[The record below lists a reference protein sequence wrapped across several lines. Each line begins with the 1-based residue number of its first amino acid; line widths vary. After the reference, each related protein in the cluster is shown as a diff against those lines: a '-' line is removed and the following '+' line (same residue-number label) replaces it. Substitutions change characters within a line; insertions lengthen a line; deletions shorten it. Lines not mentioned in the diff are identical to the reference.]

1 MNNIKID
8 HKPHRRIPSIFNW
21 MPASNLFTVQA
32 SLSDSDVLAFIA
44 SGAHEVE
51 IRFSRKVV
59 QLYSEIKGFDS
70 FRIQLELAAWSPSL
84 LRPTLSKIKKGA
96 KVLAHCYGVFS
107 LSDPDSVLLLIG
119 AAPPVN
125 SENWLS
131 PCVVAEAAILN
142 TAHLHEVAQFEEII
156 RIKKQQHEEFEVNF
170 RRVSRDYEKTGESLT
185 SFVRG
190 LIASEDI
197 HNRPKPRVDSLVK
210 LLHKAV
216 KFPVRS
222 TTSEKRLKSRASL
235 EVASANW
242 PTSRDGQYEGIQS
255 VDVNGKKLAVVY
267 WEPYEGL
274 PAYPEIRSTI
284 QRRLSSALRVPRL
297 TQPTRPEFK
306 TGPLN
311 DIEIGSVRGVS
322 PDIAEALDDINLFDN
337 DFINRV
343 ERIKGEL
350 TEHGFEAVAWFQPYH
365 VWSESTWGIYFDA
378 SKLDDLALAF
388 WHELREKNTHGQQ
401 SDAARIV
408 FGLTYAHEH
417 FHASVEAA
425 LSWLELNTLQPRYLR
440 YSKQVYDL
448 LRETP
453 DWLEE
458 ALANWTSWSW
468 FQSASMQN
476 DLVQRG
482 LKIEGIQKIV
492 ETWLDLSPPGYR
504 DWRVGDQVKT
514 WRKFSTQLVTGQ
526 PALTTSGNSLPLDS
540 IIRGPFPYDLRNGDI
555 PLRFVGSGV
564 IADRLQSHPST
575 LNEISRRELQRALK
589 FYDHEVDQSAGA
601 GSHEKWTGK
610 DNRAFSV
617 PMRDPVSGKVFKSFL
632 KYVDIDKYTYVHNIR
647 PKL

>member
-1 MNNIKID
+1 MNNIKMD
-8 HKPHRRIPSIFNW
+8 NKPHSRIPSIFNW
-21 MPASNLFTVQA
+21 MHASNLFTVQA

-51 IRFSRKVV
+51 VNLSKKTV
-59 QLYSEIKGFDS
+59 QLYSECKGFDS

-84 LRPTLSKIKKGA
+84 LRPPLLTIKKGV

-107 LSDPDSVLLLIG
+107 LPDPDSVLLLIG
-119 AAPPVN
+119 TTPPVH
-125 SENWLS
+125 SVNWLL
-131 PCVVAEAAILN
+131 PCVVAEAVMLN
-142 TAHLHEVAQFEEII
+142 NDHLNEVAQFEETI
-156 RIKKQQHEEFEVNF
+156 RIKKQQQEEFESSL
-170 RRVSRDYEKTGESLT
+170 RRESRYCEKTDEQMNSLG
-185 SFVRG
+185 RG
-190 LIASEDI
+190 FIAIEELY
-197 HNRPKPRVDSLVK
+197 HRPVPRVDSLVK
-210 LLHKAV
+210 LLPKAI
-216 KFPVRS
+216 KFPIRS

-235 EVASANW
+235 EITSAGW
-242 PTSRDGQYEGIQS
+242 PASRDGQYEGIHS
-255 VDVNGKKLAVVY
+255 VDVNGKNLAVVY
-267 WEPYEGL
+267 WDPYEGL

-284 QRRLSSALRVPRL
+284 QRRLSSALRAPRL
-297 TQPTRPEFK
+297 TLFDRPKFK
-306 TGPLN
+306 TGPLA
-311 DIEIGSVRGVS
+311 DIEIGVVRGMS
-322 PDIAEALDDINLFDN
+322 PDIFEALDDINLIDN
-337 DFINRV
+337 DFRNRV

-350 TEHGFEAVAWFQPYH
+350 TENGFEAVAWFQPYH

-378 SKLDDLALAF
+378 RELDDLALAF
-388 WHELREKNTHGQQ
+388 WHELREKKTHGQQ

-408 FGLTYAHEH
+408 FGLIYAHEH
-417 FHASVEAA
+417 FHASVEAG
-425 LSWLELNTLQPRYLR
+425 LSWLELNALQPRYLR
-440 YSKQVYDL
+440 YSKQVYDV
-448 LRETP
+448 LRDTP

-468 FQSASMQN
+468 FQSASIQN

-482 LKIEGIQKIV
+482 LKIEEIQKIV
-492 ETWLDLSPPGYR
+492 EAWLDLSPPGYR
-504 DWRVGDQVKT
+504 DWRVGDQIKT

-526 PALTTSGNSLPLDS
+526 PALTKSGNSLPLDS
-540 IIRGPFPYDLRNGDI
+540 IIKGPFPYDLRNDDI

-589 FYDHEVDQSAGA
+589 FYEHEVDPSAGA

-632 KYVDIDKYTYVHNIR
+632 KYVDIDKYTYVHNVR